1 MTVRQL
7 ANRVEAGR
15 ADLPRGKPDH
25 LQQGQQGHTTFAEA
39 LRRTREGLATTH
51 SPDVQLSAH
60 AQQRMEQRGISF
72 NEAERASMSEA
83 MQVLERKGARDALL
97 LRADAA
103 FVVNVPQRTVVTAI
117 NHQEMQQRAFTQIDS
132 AILL

>member
-7 ANRVEAGR
+7 ASRVEAGR
-15 ADLPRGKPDH
+15 ADLPRGKPDPAQNV
-25 LQQGQQGHTTFAEA
+25 QQGQPTFAEA
-39 LRRTREGLATTH
+39 LRRTREGLATTQ
-51 SPDVQLSAH
+51 SADIQLSAH

-72 NEAERASMSEA
+72 NDAERASVIEA
-83 MQVLERKGARDALL
+83 MQVLEQKGARDALL

-103 FVVNVPQRTVVTAI
+103 FLVNVPNRTVVTAV

-132 AILL
+132 ALLL